1 MNATNAKNM
10 ETMKKIVV
18 THSGNFHTDEVFACA
33 VLSLLNDG
41 NIEVIRSRDSEVW
54 ATGDYVVDVGGEYN
68 SERGRFDHHQEGGA
82 GVRPNGIPYS
92 SFGLVWK

>member
-1 MNATNAKNM
+1 MNVTN
-10 ETMKKIVV
+10 ERSMKII

-68 SERGRFDHHQEGGA
+68 SER
-82 GVRPNGIPYS
+82 
-92 SFGLVWK
+92 